1 MKKIIV
7 IILVLAVLATGGYF
21 VFGTG
26 KSDQVQVLATA
37 TVQRGDVRKV
47 LEATGIVKA
56 MVGAEVKIGARTSGV
71 IERMFV
77 RVGDSVT
84 RGDLI
89 ALIDARE
96 EEAQRI
102 EAEARLLRA
111 RAELNR
117 VETVFP
123 LQIRESEAA
132 LREAQAELEYA
143 ETNFSRQ
150 QRLVEQAL
158 QAQDELDRA
167 RQETLSSRNRVA
179 ARELTVNRLRE
190 EFAQERIKAQKAM
203 LEAEANLE
211 TLAVRLSYKRIIS
224 PITGIVSQVTAQE
237 GETVVS
243 GLQVSNLITVIDP
256 ARLEMWIY
264 VDETDVGLVK
274 PGQDVEFSVDA
285 QPGELFTGTVDR
297 IYPQPEI
304 RDNIVYYLAIV
315 TLNEEQALRLRP
327 DMTTQCKIV
336 VEVRKDV
343 LALPNNALKWVGDTQ
358 YVFVGG
364 QGAAVRRVQPV
375 LGLQGLEK
383 SEVIEG
389 LSEGDVVATQVVLP
403 AAMLTRGGK

>member
-1 MKKIIV
+1 MKKTIV
-7 IILVLAVLATGGYF
+7 IVVVLAALAAAGYF
-21 VFGTG
+21 AFGKS
-26 KSDQVQVLATA
+26 KSDQVQVLATS
-37 TVQRGDVRKV
+37 TVQRGDVRRV

-71 IERMFV
+71 IESMLV
-77 RVGDSVT
+77 RVGDPVT
-84 RGDLI
+84 KGDLI

-111 RAELNR
+111 RAELSR

-123 LQIRESEAA
+123 LQVREAEAA

-143 ETNFSRQ
+143 ETNFARQ

-167 RQETLSSRNRVA
+167 RQETLSSRNRVT
-179 ARELTVNRLRE
+179 ARELTVSRLRE
-190 EFAQERIKAQKAM
+190 EFAQERVKAQKAM
-203 LEAEANLE
+203 IEAEANLE
-211 TLAVRLSYKRIIS
+211 TLAVRLSYKRIVS
-224 PITGIVSQVTAQE
+224 PITGIVSQVAAQE

-285 QPGELFTGTVDR
+285 HPGALFTGVVDR
-297 IYPQPEI
+297 INPQPEI

-315 TLNEEQALRLRP
+315 TLDEEQALRLRP

-343 LALPNNALKWVGDTQ
+343 LALPNNALKWVGDKQ

-383 SEVIEG
+383 SEVLEG

-403 AAMLTRGGK
+403 PAMLTRGGR

>member
-1 MKKIIV
+1 MKKIITIV
-7 IILVLAVLATGGYF
+7 LVLAAVAVGGYF

-37 TVQRGDVRKV
+37 TVQHGDVRKV

-84 RGDLI
+84 KGDLI

-96 EEAQRI
+96 EVAQRI
-102 EAEARLLRA
+102 ESEARLLRA
-111 RAELNR
+111 RAELSR

-123 LQIRESEAA
+123 LQIREAEAA
-132 LREAQAELEYA
+132 LRESQAELEYA
-143 ETNFSRQ
+143 ETNFVRQ
-150 QRLVEQAL
+150 QRLVEQEL

-179 ARELTVNRLRE
+179 ARELTVSRLRE

-224 PITGIVSQVTAQE
+224 PITGIVSLVAAQE

-264 VDETDVGLVK
+264 VDETDVGLVT

-285 QPGELFTGTVDR
+285 QPGEIFAGAVDR

-315 TLNEEQALRLRP
+315 TLDKEQALRLRP

-343 LALPNNALKWVGDTQ
+343 LALPNSALKWVGDKQ

-364 QGAAVRRVQPV
+364 PGAAVRRVQPV

-383 SEVIEG
+383 SEVLEG

>member
-7 IILVLAVLATGGYF
+7 IILVLAVLATGGYC